1 MYSALLNMKTRKD
14 TKTLQPEYPSK
25 NRKCYLAR
33 ENEEIDQRLIT
44 VITCQI
50 KQRNESNV

>member
-1 MYSALLNMKTRKD
+1 MYSALLNMLTRKD

-25 NRKCYLAR
+25 NRKCYPAR

-44 VITCQI
+44 VITYQI